1 VAEAPRPS
9 HGLIDT
15 SVVTALENIDAG
27 QLPSKLA
34 ISAPTTAEF
43 TAGSHATGD
52 AGERARR
59 QDPYNEPRLNL
70 VKRRGGSCVIGSGH

>member
-1 VAEAPRPS
+1 VAEAPRSS

-15 SVVTALENIDAG
+15 SVEIAPENIGAG

-34 ISAPTTAEF
+34 ISAPTMAEF
-43 TAGSHATGD
+43 AAGPRATGD
-52 AGERARR
+52 AGERALR

-70 VKRRGGSCVIGSGH
+70 VKRRGRRCVIGSGH